1 MSNQNQN
8 QFNLENDF
16 IAQQLERNIKR
27 RRVAKKLARMRY
39 KPIYRNQWSYK
50 LRNRFIKN
58 KVIDH
63 YFCFM
68 SQNEQEVEASEGLET
83 WYKKYKSTS

>member
-1 MSNQNQN
+1 MNTIFSLIIMSDQNQN

-58 KVIDH
+58 KVVDH
-63 YFCFM
+63 FFWSHKM
-68 SQNEQEVEASEGLET
+68 N
-83 WYKKYKSTS
+83 KKLRHQRV